1 MAMSRTRAIL
11 YGLVIAVFAPITIA
25 AAYNSMA
32 DRPRTAALIVAG
44 CILAAFVT
52 GLILM
57 AIKLRE
63 GGAAMGEA
71 GAQPQEIRAY
81 YRSALGPTVW
91 MIFKAALIGGP
102 LISLLAM
109 QVFALKF

>member
-1 MAMSRTRAIL
+1 MSRTRAIL
-11 YGLVIAVFAPITIA
+11 YGLAIAVCAPIAIF

-32 DRPRTAALIVAG
+32 ARPKAAALIVAG

-81 YRSALGPTVW
+81 YRSALGPIVW
-91 MIFKAALIGGP
+91 MVFKAALIAGP
-102 LISLLAM
+102 LLSLLAM